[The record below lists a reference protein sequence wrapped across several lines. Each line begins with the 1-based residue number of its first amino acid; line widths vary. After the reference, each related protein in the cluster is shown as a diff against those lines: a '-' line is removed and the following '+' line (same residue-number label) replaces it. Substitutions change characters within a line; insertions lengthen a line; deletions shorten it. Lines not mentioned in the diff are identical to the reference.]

1 VRLIVTRDGAD
12 LHSNK
17 NDTLMQ
23 LLKPG
28 KTTMFDTEEYFHL
41 ALHASS
47 VGDHHA
53 CMSYLEEVLQQ
64 EPRNA
69 RAIYLL
75 AVQHA
80 EIGLS
85 ERAIG
90 GIKAALSIEPG
101 MEIARFQLGLLLLF
115 DKRRPAEAKEYL
127 TRLNSSADRALRAY
141 SEAMIAIADN
151 DSALAKEK
159 LALGLS
165 TSTGSPALSSLM
177 RRLFDGMSSDGAMGA
192 PGKGSPAAEQMLMG
206 SCRQT

>member
-1 VRLIVTRDGAD
+1 
-12 LHSNK
+12 
-17 NDTLMQ
+17 MQ

-28 KTTMFDTEEYFHL
+28 KTTMFDAEEYFHL

-80 EIGLS
+80 EIGLT

-115 DKRRPAEAKEYL
+115 DKRRPAEAKDYL
-127 TRLNSSADRALRAY
+127 ARLSGSTDRALRAY

-151 DSALAKEK
+151 DSALAQEK

-165 TSTGSPALSSLM
+165 STTGSTALSSLM
-177 RRLFDGMSSDGAMGA
+177 RRLFDDMSNGGAMGTL
-192 PGKGSPAAEQMLMG
+192 GKGNTPAEQFLMG
-206 SCRQT
+206 TCRQT